1 MYIYKKLLY
10 IHNYIYAMYIYYL
23 VFIIYRMLYFILN
36 SQSENMKLKKM
47 FCIQIWCIQFKERR
61 HKI

>member
-47 FCIQIWCIQFKERR
+47 FCIQI
-61 HKI
+61 